1 MPLSVS
7 RAAHMLTVGLVLAV
21 AGPVVTPGA
30 AAPTAP
36 AAPATSEVEPQ
47 HPVEDR
53 YRGAGPWAVATRTVD
68 IPDGLTFT
76 VASPRALGRDGT
88 RHPILIWGNGTNA
101 RPDQYAGVF
110 RHLASWGFVVIG
122 SSDTQQADGR
132 SMLAALRH
140 LLGANLDAASPFFGV
155 LDPTRVGA
163 LGHSQ
168 GAGGAINAA
177 NGSGG
182 LVDTVVPINLPD
194 ARYVEQR
201 GRFSVTELTTPTFF
215 LGGGTDGLISTPGG
229 LRGYYQRVPHG
240 ALGVLRGADH
250 LAIQRNKSGYL
261 GYLTAWLRWHLLD
274 DAYAASAF
282 VGVDPKQ
289 TEFRR
294 NPRWQNQQA
303 KGLTP

>member
-1 MPLSVS
+1 
-7 RAAHMLTVGLVLAV
+7 MLTFGLALAV
-21 AGPVVTPGA
+21 AGPVIATGVAVP
-30 AAPTAP
+30 APSSSP
-36 AAPATSEVEPQ
+36 SSPPSVEVEPRS
-47 HPVEDR
+47 PVEDR
-53 YRGAGPWAVATRTVD
+53 YRATGPWAVTTSEVA
-68 IPDGLTFT
+68 IPDGLSFSI
-76 VASPRALGRDGT
+76 AHPRALGRDGT
-88 RHPILIWGNGTNA
+88 RHPILVWGNGTNA
-101 RPDQYAGVF
+101 TPDQYGGVF

-132 SMLAALRH
+132 TMLAALRH
-140 LLGANLDAASPFFGV
+140 LLGANLDGTSPFFGV
-155 LDPTRVGA
+155 LDPTRVGT

-194 ARYVEQR
+194 ARYVERR
-201 GRFSVTELTTPTFF
+201 GRFSVSDLTTPTFF

-250 LAIQRNKSGYL
+250 LAIQRNRSGYL

-282 VGVDPKQ
+282 LGVDPKQ

-294 NPRWQNQQA
+294 NSRWQNQQA
-303 KGLTP
+303 KGLAP